1 MTTSVRMPAEW
12 EPHRATWI
20 AWPHHAPDW
29 PGKFAAIPWV
39 FAEIIRHLVR
49 SETVC
54 IIVDDDKMEQRVKR
68 VLRKAGAPLPR
79 IDFFHVPTDRVWTRD
94 YCPIF
99 VADQAGGAV
108 EALSACN
115 DHVSAAGWQSVG
127 SSLVEMELPPE
138 FVSAGQTSQSASW
151 NGPSG
156 SIRAASYRGDS
167 PHMGIYGTI
176 TSECDIFI
184 SGAPAHVDLVSGY
197 GRSVHVIVRPQDAP
211 AMIIEGQAKTIA
223 GQAQLLHA
231 IRYARVSAAW
241 GHKY

>member
-1 MTTSVRMPAEW
+1 MRRCLTL
-12 EPHRATWI
+12 I
-20 AWPHHAPDW
+20 
-29 PGKFAAIPWV
+29 
-39 FAEIIRHLVR
+39 
-49 SETVC
+49 
-54 IIVDDDKMEQRVKR
+54 
-68 VLRKAGAPLPR
+68 AGAVLAGCHR
-79 IDFFHVPTDRVWTRD
+79 SARTDTAELALAAAASESLT
-94 YCPIF
+94 
-99 VADQAGGAV
+99 VALADSIAPAQGFIANQAGGAV
-108 EALSACN
+108 EALSACS

-167 PHMGIYGTI
+167 PHVGIYGTI

-241 GHKY
+241 GRKY

>member
-1 MTTSVRMPAEW
+1 MRRCLTLIAGALLAGCHHSARTDTAELALAAAASESLTVALTDSIAPAQGLL
-12 EPHRATWI
+12 ANQ
-20 AWPHHAPDW
+20 A
-29 PGKFAAIPWV
+29 GAAI
-39 FAEIIRHLVR
+39 E
-49 SETVC
+49 
-54 IIVDDDKMEQRVKR
+54 
-68 VLRKAGAPLPR
+68 G
-79 IDFFHVPTDRVWTRD
+79 
-94 YCPIF
+94 
-99 VADQAGGAV
+99 
-108 EALSACN
+108 LSACS

-138 FVSAGQTSQSASW
+138 FVSAGQTSQSVSW

-167 PHMGIYGTI
+167 PHVGIYGTI

-184 SGAPAHVDLVSGY
+184 SGAPAHVDLVSSYY

-241 GHKY
+241 GRKY